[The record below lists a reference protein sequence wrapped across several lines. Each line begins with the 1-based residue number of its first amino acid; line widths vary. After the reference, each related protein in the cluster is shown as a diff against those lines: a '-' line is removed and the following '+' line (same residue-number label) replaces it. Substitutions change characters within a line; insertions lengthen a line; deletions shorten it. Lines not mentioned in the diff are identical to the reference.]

1 MPNINDYIKW
11 RGDLSFE
18 ADPINEID
26 NLILS
31 RISYLPFK
39 EIKFKTAY
47 FVDFDKDKSSVDSE
61 SEPVLG
67 NGNEQG
73 EEEMIATREDFKEK
87 KEDLPPFNSP
97 LTITSAESSTYIE
110 NEIDFQK
117 KPKIKKVS
125 SRLL

>member
-1 MPNINDYIKW
+1 MREKDILITTGDYEEIK
-11 RGDLSFE
+11 D
-18 ADPINEID
+18 
-26 NLILS
+26 
-31 RISYLPFK
+31 FK

-47 FVDFDKDKSSVDSE
+47 FLDTEKLKNSVEE
-61 SEPVLG
+61 SDETELTPEIGLG
-67 NGNEQG
+67 NEEQENENM
-73 EEEMIATREDFKEK
+73 EVNEEMIVTREDFKEP
-87 KEDLPPFNSP
+87 KEELPPFNSP